1 MMKDDLKLI
10 RQKIRAANKL
20 SANNPVEYNLKRD
33 ILMHWRLEQY
43 MLKRCIEID
52 KLMLEIRTGS

>member
-20 SANNPVEYNLKRD
+20 PANNPVEYNLKRD
-33 ILMHWRLEQY
+33 ILMHWRGEQY
-43 MLKRCIEID
+43 KLKYCIEMD